1 MHRTFVCL
9 VLFLFFAAPLWAL
22 QPEEGPG
29 FLTDSHGAMAVI
41 EVLLE
46 LGDDFPDGEVLLVKT
61 LQWYDDVK
69 IDRDGAY
76 SWMRSTSAPEGH
88 MAHVEDY
95 RISAKLIEKCAAIQK
110 QYGENPLCRKLIDG
124 AFKLLER
131 NCKIE
136 QTKSGPSKW
145 LPWNPNIKKPFFA
158 TGHSHG
164 PGAYLAAFS
173 NMYRDTADPRAKELA
188 IGIANLTKDAALEK
202 MGRDRMPQ
210 ATWLTVWPDMPT
222 WRTGWC
228 YGTAGVSFG
237 LMDFHDVFP
246 DYRFYDGSSA
256 LDMAHAG
263 MNWVATKRVDVK
275 DGCTFERIR
284 AATKPTENI
293 GWGSGV
299 GGIGATYLRGYQY
312 AVKERPKQAKRHLE
326 LALAV
331 ARHICNQLE
340 GGWDYV
346 GKTHVVQDNKKEEEL
361 NLGFCGGLGGTHI
374 FLLDLADA
382 IESTQPEL
390 AQRCRRNCD
399 VVGGWFVNR
408 SIRLNDGIAWHGRE
422 KEGGDKVVSLAID
435 YGLTG
440 MVIGLH
446 KLAVERPKPD
456 YEKAWRGA
464 TRGLVSLGVTEGAG
478 LKWPW
483 YTRSEEPYR

>member
-46 LGDDFPDGEVLLVKT
+46 LGDDFPDGEVLLTKT

-69 IDRDGAY
+69 IDRGGAY

-95 RISAKLIEKCAAIQK
+95 RISAKLIEKCAAVQK
-110 QYGENPLCRKLIDG
+110 Q
-124 AFKLLER
+124 
-131 NCKIE
+131 
-136 QTKSGPSKW
+136 Q
-145 LPWNPNIKKPFFA
+145 
-158 TGHSHG
+158 
-164 PGAYLAAFS
+164 
-173 NMYRDTADPRAKELA
+173 
-188 IGIANLTKDAALEK
+188 
-202 MGRDRMPQ
+202 
-210 ATWLTVWPDMPT
+210 
-222 WRTGWC
+222 
-228 YGTAGVSFG
+228 
-237 LMDFHDVFP
+237 
-246 DYRFYDGSSA
+246 
-256 LDMAHAG
+256 
-263 MNWVATKRVDVK
+263 
-275 DGCTFERIR
+275 
-284 AATKPTENI
+284 
-293 GWGSGV
+293 
-299 GGIGATYLRGYQY
+299 
-312 AVKERPKQAKRHLE
+312 
-326 LALAV
+326 
-331 ARHICNQLE
+331 
-340 GGWDYV
+340 
-346 GKTHVVQDNKKEEEL
+346 EL

-390 AQRCRRNCD
+390 AERCRRNCD
-399 VVGGWFVNR
+399 VIGGWFVNR
-408 SIRLNDGIAWHGRE
+408 SIQLNNGIAWHGRE

-464 TRGLVSLGVTEGAG
+464 TRGLLSLGVTEGAG